1 MGSHGFM
8 KITLFFVAGAIYV
21 KTHKENVSELD
32 GLGRQMP
39 LTFGAF
45 AIGAMGVAG
54 TPPVCGFISKWYLA
68 MGSLEAKEVVFLFVL
83 LISAMLDVAYLFPI
97 IFNAFFKTPR
107 EAANPHF
114 DEAPMRML
122 VPLVIT
128 AIISLMLGI
137 FPNAF
142 FNFFNLA
149 SMAAGKILGGM

>member
-1 MGSHGFM
+1 MASHGFM
-8 KITLFFVAGAIYV
+8 KITLFFAAGSIYV

-54 TPPVCGFISKWYLA
+54 IPPICGFISKWFLA
-68 MGSLEAKEVVFLFVL
+68 MGSLEAKEIVFLFVL
-83 LISAMLDVAYLFPI
+83 LISALLDAAYFFPI
-97 IFNAFFKTPR
+97 IYNAFFKAPK
-107 EAANPHF
+107 EAINPLL

-122 VPLVIT
+122 IPLVIT
-128 AIISLMLGI
+128 AIISFILGI

-142 FNFFNLA
+142 FNFFAIA
-149 SMAAGKILGGM
+149 SMAAEKILGGL